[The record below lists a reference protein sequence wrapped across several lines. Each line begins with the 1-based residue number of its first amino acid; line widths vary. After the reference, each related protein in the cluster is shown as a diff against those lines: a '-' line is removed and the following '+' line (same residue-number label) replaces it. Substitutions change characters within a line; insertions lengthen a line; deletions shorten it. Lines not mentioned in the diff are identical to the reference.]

1 MPYLDALDIFGA
13 IDAFA
18 AEPNGGLIMIPTSP
32 TAANRT
38 LINRLAMQYRLPTI
52 YPYGEGVAEGGLIA
66 YGSNNVDRFRSA
78 SSFVDR
84 ILRGSKVNELPIEFP
99 TKFELVINL
108 QTAKA
113 LGLTIPDPVGH
124 GRRNDSMRCRPSGGL
139 GLLGGSTV
147 AMTTIRTRS
156 RSPPMRRS
164 LGRCLPRVL

>member
-1 MPYLDALDIFGA
+1 LLAVKASKMPYLDALDIGA

-18 AEPNGGLIMIPTSP
+18 AEPNSGLIMMPTSP

-38 LINRLAMQYRLPTI
+38 LINRLARQYRLPTI

-84 ILRGSKVNELPIEFP
+84 ILRGSKVYEVPIEFP

-108 QTAKA
+108 KPPKPSASPTQTLLATA
-113 LGLTIPDPVGH
+113 DETIQ
-124 GRRNDSMRCRPSGGL
+124 
-139 GLLGGSTV
+139 
-147 AMTTIRTRS
+147 
-156 RSPPMRRS
+156 
-164 LGRCLPRVL
+164 